1 MSKHDKQPSVWAMR
15 NAELQGLRDDI
26 CLALQTARQNPYDPI
41 AAKYRQEQHDSYWL
55 EQYTRHQRGESV
67 QAARPYVSIRPLNTV
82 LTPNPMQYQ
91 ALLTQSLY
99 ATQYL
104 NNGGRLDHLRNVLD
118 AMSQYPQRY
127 RLTEYLIDYCN
138 RAVRHESLHHV
149 AVQSID
155 PSTPTRLGVSFRYEN
170 GQYGASGYMAHPD
183 NLSLEDKLDVMTI
196 PLDAGSPT
204 DEVFYRI
211 GESLYGQVYDRE
223 GWKKDPSIKRI
234 RRQKNQPTSST
245 INIGAP
251 TWEQIQTG
259 AAWGMLFPPPLRP
272 ESA

>member
-1 MSKHDKQPSVWAMR
+1 MSKHDKSPSVWAMR

-26 CLALQTARQNPYDPI
+26 CLALHEAGENPYDSN
-41 AAKYRQEQHDSYWL
+41 AAKLNQQSYDSYWL
-55 EQYTRHQRGESV
+55 TQYERHLHGESV
-67 QAARPYVSIRPLNTV
+67 QAVRPYVSIRPLNTIS
-82 LTPNPMQYQ
+82 TPNPMQYQ

-149 AVQSID
+149 AVQSIN

-170 GQYGASGYMAHPD
+170 GQYCSSGYMVHPD
-183 NLSLEDKLDVMTI
+183 ILTLEEQLDVMTI
-196 PLDAGSPT
+196 PLEAGSPT

-211 GESLYGQVYDRE
+211 GGSLYGQVYDRE
-223 GWKKDPSIKRI
+223 GWKQDPSIKHI
-234 RRQKNQPTSST
+234 RRQKNQSAPST
-245 INIGAP
+245 INIDAP

-259 AAWGMLFPPPLRP
+259 AAWGELFPHPLRP